1 MTHWHIVKLLRR
13 DGQNIDPH
21 WKTKTGSWCHRSSHE
36 VIEGCPRDSPSRRS
50 LMSLAAWIPSSFRFF
65 SICLERAREALS
77 SADIAHPIL
86 LTRRAATFEAQAVA
100 TPATHSHTLTR
111 THTRTRA
118 CGGWATSRERARRRM
133 GEGGG
138 KLCSDLYQ
146 AHTWLRNKSFI
157 VTFPPCRL
165 AGFNPGD
172 HHHILSE
179 FHTQSG

>member
-1 MTHWHIVKLLRR
+1 
-13 DGQNIDPH
+13 
-21 WKTKTGSWCHRSSHE
+21 
-36 VIEGCPRDSPSRRS
+36 
-50 LMSLAAWIPSSFRFF
+50 MSLAAWIPSSFRFF

-86 LTRRAATFEAQAVA
+86 LTRMAATFEAQAVA